1 MYLHLRTW
9 KGSWFGSEPVV
20 RTRPFGH
27 SENAPPEMF
36 GFAAGLWQD
45 APAPAPH
52 HSNVNKHQRP
62 PSCRAPA
69 PSSG

>member
-27 SENAPPEMF
+27 SEAPPAEVF
-36 GFAAGLWQD
+36 AFAAGLWQD
-45 APAPAPH
+45 VPTAVH
-52 HSNVNKHQRP
+52 HSAAVKHRRQFSNRP
-62 PSCRAPA
+62 PA